1 MKRSICCLV
10 VFVFALGMQA
20 NGKNSMIKEGRG
32 GMCVPADIE
41 KGWQK
46 RIIKVSGK
54 KSDIVT
60 LFEAFYKVWP
70 TIESSRI
77 VQETNP

>member
-10 VFVFALGMQA
+10 VLAFALGMQA

-46 RIIKVSGK
+46 RTIKV
-54 KSDIVT
+54 
-60 LFEAFYKVWP
+60 
-70 TIESSRI
+70 
-77 VQETNP
+77 